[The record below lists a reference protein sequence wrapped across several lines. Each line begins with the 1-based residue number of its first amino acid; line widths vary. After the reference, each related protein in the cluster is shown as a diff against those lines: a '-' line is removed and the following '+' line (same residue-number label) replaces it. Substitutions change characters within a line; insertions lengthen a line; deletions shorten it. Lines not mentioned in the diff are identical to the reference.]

1 MAGIL
6 RLTDVTKDYPRS
18 GVALKDVSFE
28 LNKGEFIFLAGHS
41 GAGKST
47 LLKLISMTERP
58 TKGEVKVSGFSSASI
73 KKREI
78 PKLRRRLGIVFQD
91 FRLLPDRTTE
101 ANVAFALEVTGAPS
115 ASIRP
120 KVARLLTQ
128 VGLASKATAYPS
140 ELSGGEQQRVAIARA
155 LVNDPFVLLAD
166 EPTGN
171 LDEKATHAI
180 YLLLREINASGTAV
194 VMATHDVSLIERTGL
209 RFLTLERGALTFDGT
224 DVARLKADLRGGGRR

>member
-1 MAGIL
+1 MAGVL
-6 RLTDVTKDYPRS
+6 RLTGVTKEYPRS
-18 GVALKDVSFE
+18 GAALRDVSFE
-28 LNKGEFIFLAGHS
+28 LDKGEFIFLAGHS

-58 TKGEVKVSGFSSASI
+58 THGEVRVSGYSSKSV
-73 KKREI
+73 KLREI

-91 FRLLPDRTTE
+91 FRLLPDRTAE
-101 ANVAFALEVTGAPS
+101 ANVAFALEVTGAR
-115 ASIRP
+115 ASSIGP
-120 KVARLLTQ
+120 KVSRLLTQ
-128 VGLASKATAYPS
+128 VGLASKATAFPH

-194 VMATHDVSLIERTGL
+194 VMATHDVSLIERTGM
-209 RFLTLERGALTFDGT
+209 RFLELDRGNLVYDGS

>member
-6 RLTDVTKDYPRS
+6 RLSDVTKEYPRS
-18 GVALKDVSFE
+18 GAALKNVSFE

-47 LLKLISMTERP
+47 LLKLISMSERP
-58 TKGEVKVSGFSSASI
+58 TKGEVKVSGFSSLNI
-73 KKREI
+73 KAREI

-91 FRLLPDRTTE
+91 FRLLPDRTAE
-101 ANVAFALEVTGAPS
+101 QNVAFALEVTGAPH
-115 ASIRP
+115 ASIGP
-120 KVARLLTQ
+120 KVARLLMQ
-128 VGLASKATAYPS
+128 VGLASKATSFPH

-194 VMATHDVSLIERTGL
+194 VMATHDVSLIERTGM
-209 RFLTLERGALTFDGT
+209 RFLELARGELMFDGT

>member
-6 RLTDVTKDYPRS
+6 RLLDVTKDYPRS
-18 GVALKDVSFE
+18 GVALRDVSFE

-41 GAGKST
+41 GSGKTT

-58 TKGEVKVSGFSSASI
+58 TKGEVRVSGFSSMSVKA
-73 KKREI
+73 REI

-101 ANVAFALEVTGAPS
+101 QNVAFALEVTGAPQ
-115 ASIRP
+115 ASIGP

-128 VGLASKATAYPS
+128 VGLASKSTAYPS

-194 VMATHDVSLIERTGL
+194 VMATHDVSLIERTGM
-209 RFLTLERGALTFDGT
+209 RFLVLERGALTFDGT
-224 DVARLKADLRGGGRR
+224 DVARLKADLRGGGRK